1 MFLRSNIYTDPRKP
15 VSVEAELITMGTP
28 DENSPVLLTTNFALT
43 YYTVANDIENAKVDG
58 YLLVV
63 DSEGMSV
70 ESAVAG
76 RKMTAETVAEA
87 IKESKVAE
95 KVKHRNIIIPGRSA
109 RLSGEI
115 QEESGWSVSVGPL
128 DSSGIASYVSEKWNP
143 YPE

>member
-1 MFLRSNIYTDPRKP
+1 
-15 VSVEAELITMGTP
+15 VEAELVTMGTP

-43 YYTVANDIENAKVDG
+43 YYTVANDIENAKVNG

-76 RKMTAETVAEA
+76 RKMTADTVADA
-87 IKESKVAE
+87 IKNFKIEE
-95 KVKHRNIIIPGRSA
+95 NVKHRNIIIPGRAA

-115 QEESGWSVSVGPL
+115 QEASGWSVSVGPL

>member
-1 MFLRSNIYTDPRKP
+1 MSFTNLPY
-15 VSVEAELITMGTP
+15 LM
-28 DENSPVLLTTNFALT
+28 VLNVQHSINTSS
-43 YYTVANDIENAKVDG
+43 

-76 RKMTAETVAEA
+76 RKMTADTVAEA
-87 IKESKVAE
+87 MKNFKIEE
-95 KVKHRNIIIPGRSA
+95 KVKHRNIIIPGRAA

-115 QEESGWSVSVGPL
+115 QEASGWSVSVGPM
-128 DSSGIASYVSEKWNP
+128 DSSGIASYVAEKWNP

>member
-1 MFLRSNIYTDPRKP
+1 MPGT
-15 VSVEAELITMGTP
+15 TMACIIPGIS
-28 DENSPVLLTTNFALT
+28 SPVLLTTNFALT
-43 YYTVANDIENAKVDG
+43 YYTVANDIENAKLDS

-76 RKMTAETVAEA
+76 RKMTADTVAEA
-87 IKESKVAE
+87 IKDSKVEE

-115 QEESGWSVSVGPL
+115 QETSGWSVSVGPM
-128 DSSGIASYVSEKWNP
+128 DSSGIASYVAEKWNP